1 MENHGH
7 FHRKKIANGF
17 SVGRKSALAAL
28 SMTKKTHLTGI
39 LREAVAVRRA
49 FEPKRHVFRRKLEQR
64 DRQLTVACAN
74 GVQNVIPAIL
84 F

>member
-1 MENHGH
+1 MDNRDH
-7 FHRKKIANGF
+7 FHRKKIANGL

-39 LREAVAVRRA
+39 LQALLQCVAHFGRKRRG
-49 FEPKRHVFRRKLEQR
+49 FRRKFEQR
-64 DRQLTVACAN
+64 DRQLAVAYAN